1 MKKIKVRF
9 NLGRGPNYMK
19 WKIQY
24 PSGNVEY
31 ASPTSTQLVMT
42 GCQLKNSKKTAQ
54 KIFNGEHKTVC
65 AWILCDSIEV
75 KFDKFEPYD
84 TYSMCVR
91 LKYNPKVNPNW
102 VYDDRIDADNL
113 KFIEIS
119 TVDYKL
125 FVTKF

>member
-1 MKKIKVRF
+1 MK
-9 NLGRGPNYMK
+9 
-19 WKIQY
+19 
-24 PSGNVEY
+24 EE
-31 ASPTSTQLVMT
+31 
-42 GCQLKNSKKTAQ
+42 
-54 KIFNGEHKTVC
+54 IFK
-65 AWILCDSIEV
+65 V